1 MSTVAVST
9 VLDDVA
15 LGRTVR
21 RLAHE
26 IIEFHDGVDNIVL
39 VGIQTGGAM
48 LTSLLVLEIEKI
60 EATSIPWGTLD
71 ITLHRD
77 DLGLEIPPITLAG
90 SNLPDIDGRIVVLI
104 DDVLFTGRSV
114 RAALDAI
121 NHLGRPE
128 AARLAV
134 LVDRGHRELPIR
146 ADIVG
151 KNIPTSFDDKVQVTY
166 DDQTGS
172 SVVLLR
178 QEMIN
183 DDI

>member
-1 MSTVAVST
+1 MTTVAIST
-9 VLDDVA
+9 VLDEVA
-15 LGRTVR
+15 VGRTVR

-26 IIEFHDGVDNIVL
+26 IIEFHNGVDNIVL
-39 VGIQTGGAM
+39 VGIQTGGAV
-48 LTSLLVLEIEKI
+48 LAGLLVVEIEKI
-60 EATSIPWGTLD
+60 ESTNIPWGTLD

-77 DLGLEIPPITLAG
+77 DLGLEIPPITRSG

-121 NHLGRPE
+121 THLGRPE
-128 AARLAV
+128 AVRLAV

-151 KNIPTSFDDKVQVTY
+151 KNIPTSFGDKIEVAY
-166 DDQTGS
+166 DQLTGK
-172 SVVLLR
+172 SVVLLH
-178 QEMIN
+178 QEMTIN
-183 DDI
+183 GN

>member
-1 MSTVAVST
+1 MSVVATST

-15 LGRTVR
+15 VGRTVR

-26 IIEFHDGVDNIVL
+26 IIEFHNGVENIVL
-39 VGIQTGGAM
+39 VGIQTGGAT
-48 LTSLLVLEIEKI
+48 LAALLVVEIESI

-77 DLGLEIPPITLAG
+77 DIGLEIPSVTLSG

-121 NHLGRPE
+121 NHLGRPK
-128 AARLAV
+128 AVRLAV

-151 KNIPTSFDDKVQVTY
+151 KNIPTSFGDKIEVTY
-166 DDQTGS
+166 DDRTGK

-178 QEMIN
+178 QEVSIDGN
-183 DDI
+183 